1 MNHHHLYISH
11 HPWSSSQPTCKGWS
25 SKCTHTCV
33 IWLTSKQQII
43 RARCSWMITSTIIY
57 CTSIARNL
65 ALTLSLLPNSLEPLL
80 PGLETSLFFRRKQDL
95 QMLKELPTKM
105 EEELRKM
112 KTWRIWLMISLE
124 ETQRLSHD
132 LQKLMNLS
140 LCLFIAFVDKGS
152 SWMFWW
158 CQRITCFSQLYS
170 RQRN

>member
-1 MNHHHLYISH
+1 MSNKAMSFPALVTCLY
-11 HPWSSSQPTCKGWS
+11 QFYGVQVTPTK
-25 SKCTHTCV
+25 H
-33 IWLTSKQQII
+33 I
-43 RARCSWMITSTIIY
+43 RPPINRSFIGKY
-57 CTSIARNL
+57 CMPSIARNL

-152 SWMFWW
+152 S
-158 CQRITCFSQLYS
+158 
-170 RQRN
+170 